1 MKKVAIEIFVL
12 SKKHFVCIQV
22 HAEIKVNI
30 FKCFTMQL
38 LPVGQILVTCF
49 VKINDQVPVSLERSN
64 NRRTQKRLLFF
75 FQDRSFDTFANNMIK
90 YSILFPRTAERVMWP
105 DFSRVFPF
113 DGRRFFARKTFF
125 LVWKRRRNV
134 SICSLSVPLIS
145 SLWSLVFIAM
155 LLVLSFFPMY
165 CL

>member
-1 MKKVAIEIFVL
+1 MTRCPFH
-12 SKKHFVCIQV
+12 SKDPIIDGPKNGC
-22 HAEIKVNI
+22 
-30 FKCFTMQL
+30 C
-38 LPVGQILVTCF
+38 C
-49 VKINDQVPVSLERSN
+49 
-64 NRRTQKRLLFF
+64 F
-75 FQDRSFDTFANNMIK
+75 FQDRGFDTFANNMIK

-113 DGRRFFARKTFF
+113 AGRRFFARKTFF
-125 LVWKRRRNV
+125 PVWKRRRNV

-165 CL
+165 CLQSHRCKRVPNSREGMTTSVCVKLRNVCQRLTFNDYSVLL

>member
-1 MKKVAIEIFVL
+1 MKKVAIEVFVL

-30 FKCFTMQL
+30 FKCFTVQL
-38 LPVGQILVTCF
+38 LPFGQILVTCF

-64 NRRTQKRLLFF
+64 NRRTQKRLLCF
-75 FQDRSFDTFANNMIK
+75 FQDRGFDTFTNNMIK

-113 DGRRFFARKTFF
+113 AGRRFFARKTFF
-125 LVWKRRRNV
+125 PVWKRRRNV

>member
-30 FKCFTMQL
+30 FKCFTVQL

-64 NRRTQKRLLFF
+64 NRRTQKRLFFF
-75 FQDRSFDTFANNMIK
+75 FQDRGFDTFANNMIK

-113 DGRRFFARKTFF
+113 AGRRFFARKTFF
-125 LVWKRRRNV
+125 PVCKRRRNV

>member
-30 FKCFTMQL
+30 FKCFTVQL

-64 NRRTQKRLLFF
+64 NQRTQKRLLFF
-75 FQDRSFDTFANNMIK
+75 FQDRGFNTFANNMIK

-113 DGRRFFARKTFF
+113 AGRRFFARKTFF
-125 LVWKRRRNV
+125 PFGKDAETW
-134 SICSLSVPLIS
+134 
-145 SLWSLVFIAM
+145 VFAAY
-155 LLVLSFFPMY
+155 LFRLFLHFDRLF
-165 CL
+165 L